1 MIGKTIS
8 HYRVL
13 RRLGVGGM
21 GEVYEAEDLRLGRRV
36 ALKFLSEILTEDP
49 QALERF
55 QREARAA
62 SSLDHPNICTIYEIG
77 EFSGRA
83 YIAMQMLEGQT
94 LRDCIAGRPFDLEL
108 TLEMALQ
115 ISDAL
120 EAAHSAG
127 IVHRDIKPANIL
139 ITNRGQAKL
148 LDFGLAKIALS
159 NGRGAA
165 HSEEKAPSAT
175 VDVLTTP
182 GSALGTVAYMSPEQA
197 LGKELDARTDLF
209 SFGAVLY
216 EMATGVL
223 PFPGQTSA
231 GVFDSILNKPPLP
244 ISRINPR
251 VPDELERVINKSL
264 EKDRDTRY
272 QSAAEL
278 RADLKRVKRDTDSA
292 KLSASNAQLRSEPAG
307 RRRLAWAAA
316 VALILLVAALFW
328 TRVPT
333 ADPRIVF
340 SRQLTNDGKQKFGM
354 VTDGNRIYFAEN
366 AGGRIWVSQVS
377 VNGGE
382 VGKMDVPMLG
392 PQITDISRDG
402 SELLIAASDF
412 RPAPF
417 WVLPLPAGS
426 PRRLGEAL
434 GRFPIWTPEG
444 KLLYSLGRDL
454 MTAEADGSS
463 PRKLATLPGGP
474 NAFAFSPD
482 GKRIRFSVGDQNALV
497 ISQWEAKADGS
508 DIHQLLPGWM
518 TPDQDCCGKWTS
530 DGKYFVFMTQER
542 SGNVYVLRD
551 NVPFW
556 KKSSTKPVRLTAG
569 PLQFGEVLPSK
580 DGKKLFVVGM
590 QPRGELV
597 RYDAKSGEFI
607 PYMGGISAGDL
618 DFSRDGKWIAYIQYP
633 ENTLW
638 RSRIDGTERVQLT
651 YAPLTAALPH
661 WSPDGQQIA
670 FSAYMPG
677 KPWQV
682 YLIAK
687 DGTPPEK
694 LTKGGE
700 PETDPTWSPDGKTL
714 AFGTNDPPAG
724 EKSAI
729 KLVDLQTRQIS
740 ILPGSKG
747 MFGSRWSPNGKY
759 MLGIT
764 SDNTKLMLY
773 EFNTKTWRELPHGP
787 GFVGYLAWS
796 ADGSSVYFDTLINSE
811 PGYFRVRLSDLH
823 LERVTA
829 FRNFR
834 MYPGPFGPGSWTGL
848 GPGDVLLTVRD
859 ISSQEIYA
867 FDVEWP

>member
-1 MIGKTIS
+1 MIGETIS

-13 RRLGVGGM
+13 RRLGAGGM

-36 ALKFLSEILTEDP
+36 AMKFLADVLTEHP

-55 QREARAA
+55 QREARSA

-94 LRDCIAGRPFDLEL
+94 LREHIAGKPFDLEL
-108 TLEMALQ
+108 TLQMALQ

-120 EAAHSAG
+120 DAAHTAG

-165 HSEEKAPSAT
+165 QSREKAPSAT

-223 PFPGQTSA
+223 PFPGQTPA

-264 EKDRDTRY
+264 EKDRGTRY

-292 KLSASNAQLRSEPAG
+292 RLSATTTPLRSEPAN
-307 RRRLAWAAA
+307 RPRLAWGAATA
-316 VALILLVAALFW
+316 ALILLATAFFW
-328 TRVPT
+328 ARVPAT
-333 ADPRIVF
+333 DPRIVS

-366 AGGRIWVSQVS
+366 TGGRIWVSQVS

-382 VGKMDVPMLG
+382 VAKIDVPMLG
-392 PQITDISRDG
+392 PQITDISHDG

-444 KLLYSLGRDL
+444 KLLYTSGKDV

-463 PRKLATLPGGP
+463 PRKLATVRGGP

-482 GKRIRFSVGDQNALV
+482 GKRIRFSVEEPDTL
-497 ISQWEAKADGS
+497 ITSLWEANADGS
-508 DIHQLLPGWM
+508 DAHQLLPGWM
-518 TPDQDCCGKWTS
+518 TPHQDCCGKWTP
-530 DGKYFVFMTQER
+530 DGGYFVFMTHES
-542 SGNVYVLRD
+542 SGNIYVLRD
-551 NVPFW
+551 KVPFW
-556 KKSSTKPVRLTAG
+556 KKASPRPVRLTAG
-569 PLQFGEVLPSK
+569 PLQFGEVLPSR
-580 DGKKLFVVGM
+580 DGKKLFVVGV

-597 RYDAKSGEFI
+597 RFDARSGEFI

-618 DFSRDGKWIAYIQYP
+618 DFSREDKWVAYIQYP
-633 ENTLW
+633 ESTLW

-651 YAPLTAALPH
+651 YAPLIAALPH
-661 WSPDGQQIA
+661 WSPDGLQIA
-670 FSAYMPG
+670 FSAYTPG
-677 KPWQV
+677 KTWQV
-682 YLIAK
+682 YLTTK
-687 DGTPPEK
+687 DGTPPER
-694 LTKGGE
+694 LTKGDQ

-714 AFGTNDPPAG
+714 AFRHQRSAYGRKSRDQTGAYADAG
-724 EKSAI
+724 NFPSA
-729 KLVDLQTRQIS
+729 
-740 ILPGSKG
+740 
-747 MFGSRWSPNGKY
+747 
-759 MLGIT
+759 
-764 SDNTKLMLY
+764 
-773 EFNTKTWRELPHGP
+773 WRK
-787 GFVGYLAWS
+787 
-796 ADGSSVYFDTLINSE
+796 
-811 PGYFRVRLSDLH
+811 R
-823 LERVTA
+823 
-829 FRNFR
+829 
-834 MYPGPFGPGSWTGL
+834 
-848 GPGDVLLTVRD
+848 TVR
-859 ISSQEIYA
+859 IA
-867 FDVEWP
+867 LVA